1 MPAFFFA
8 DRAIAIEWEWRLYF
22 LFLHFLFLFYCFF
35 TRAGG
40 FRAKCSKI
48 AQILQIFPI
57 LLTV

>member
-1 MPAFFFA
+1 MPAFFIFA
-8 DRAIAIEWEWRLYF
+8 PGAIAIEWEWRL
-22 LFLHFLFLFYCFF
+22 HFLFFLG
-35 TRAGG
+35 TRINRAAN